1 MKTTIC
7 SIGECMIEM
16 TNVEKELYNYSVAGD
31 TLNFIY
37 YLDQSIFNKFYLT
50 AIGTSDINKSV
61 ISFLEKKKINTNLV
75 KKIHSKEIG
84 LYLINNTKR
93 GEKQFYYW
101 RDDSASK
108 FFFNSINKNLFI
120 VNNYTK

>member
-31 TLNFIY
+31 TLNFTS

-50 AIGTSDINKSV
+50 AIGTSDINKGV
-61 ISFLEKKKINTNLV
+61 ISFFKKKKINTDLV
-75 KKIHSKEIG
+75 KKISP
-84 LYLINNTKR
+84 LI
-93 GEKQFYYW
+93 
-101 RDDSASK
+101 
-108 FFFNSINKNLFI
+108 SINSG
-120 VNNYTK
+120 